1 MQFIEPGS
9 FALIHSLKLLLM
21 VVVGGAGF
29 FFGPMLGAAVVI
41 LLPELLRFT
50 EGYYLIIYSAL
61 VIVLMVF
68 SPQGL
73 IGLGQKI
80 WNQFRPRHETRRDMK
95 KGFQL

>member
-1 MQFIEPGS
+1 M
-9 FALIHSLKLLLM
+9 FALGVVLDAVDLLE
-21 VVVGGAGF
+21 GGAGF
-29 FFGPMLGAAVVI
+29 FFGPMLGAALVI

-50 EGYYLIIYSAL
+50 EGYYLIIYALL

-68 SPQGL
+68 SPNGL

-80 WNQFRPRHETRRDMK
+80 WLSFRPRQEEHRDMK